1 MDKTLRQINE
11 ETEDFNNTINKLDLI
26 DIENSQPNNS
36 KLCFSSAQGMLSRPY
51 IRP

>member
-1 MDKTLRQINE
+1 MGKTLRQINE

-26 DIENSQPNNS
+26 ENSQPNNS
-36 KLCFSSAQGMLSRPY
+36 KICFSSAQGMLSRPY